1 MIRVSELYFAYPKN
15 RNTTLHN
22 LCFQVHKP
30 EIFGFVGPSGA
41 GKSTTVKILIGLL
54 KDYRGEVK
62 VLHREAARAHKD
74 FYEHL
79 GVSFEVPNL
88 YEKFTALE
96 NLNFFRG
103 LYKNK
108 TTDPLKLLSMVGL
121 QYDAHTRVEKF
132 SKGMKIRLNFIRAL
146 QHDPDLLFLDEP
158 TSGLD
163 PVNARTIIDIILNLK
178 NKGKT
183 IFLTTH
189 NMMVAEE
196 LCDNLAFLVDGKISL
211 IDSPRKLKLKYG
223 KKSVKVEYKK
233 NGHIVS
239 ASFALKGL
247 GQNKEYLRILNTY
260 PVETIHS
267 EEARLD
273 DVFIKVTGRRL
284 V

>member
-1 MIRVSELYFAYPKN
+1 MIHVSELNFTYPKN
-15 RNTTLHN
+15 RENTLHN
-22 LCFQVHKP
+22 LCFKVNKA

-54 KDYRGEVK
+54 KNYRGKVN
-62 VLHREAARAHKD
+62 VLHQEANRVNKD
-74 FYEHL
+74 FYENL

-88 YEKFTALE
+88 YEKFTAIE
-96 NLNFFRG
+96 NLNFFKG
-103 LYKNK
+103 LYKN
-108 TTDPLKLLSMVGL
+108 TGLDPLLLLSMVGL
-121 QYDAHTRVEKF
+121 QHDAHTRVDKF

-146 QHDPDLLFLDEP
+146 QHNPDLFFLDEP

-163 PVNARTIIDIILNLK
+163 PANARGIMDIILDLK
-178 NKGKT
+178 SKGKT

-189 NMMVAEE
+189 NMTVAED
-196 LCDNLAFLVDGKISL
+196 LCDKLAFLVDGNISL
-211 IDSPRKLKLKYG
+211 IDSPRNLKLKYG

-233 NGHIVS
+233 HGSLHS
-239 ASFALKGL
+239 ATFALKGL
-247 GQNKEYLRILNTY
+247 GKNKEYLRVLNTY
-260 PVETIHS
+260 PIETIHS

>member
-1 MIRVSELYFAYPKN
+1 MIRVSKLCFKYPKN
-15 RNTTLHN
+15 QENTLHN
-22 LCFQVHKP
+22 LSFNVDKA

-54 KDYRGEVK
+54 KNYHGEVN
-62 VLHREAARAHKD
+62 VLHQEASRARKD
-74 FYEHL
+74 FYENL

-103 LYKNK
+103 LYRNSSA
-108 TTDPLKLLSMVGL
+108 DPMLLLSMVGL
-121 QYDAHTRVEKF
+121 QHEAHLRVEKF

-146 QHDPDLLFLDEP
+146 QHNPDLLFLDEP

-163 PVNARTIIDIILNLK
+163 PASTRGIMDIILDLK
-178 NKGKT
+178 SKGKT
-183 IFLTTH
+183 VFLSTH
-189 NMMVAEE
+189 NMMVAED
-196 LCDNLAFLVDGKISL
+196 LCDNLAFLIDGKINL
-211 IDSPRKLKLKYG
+211 IDSPRSLKLKYG

-233 NGHIVS
+233 DGSLQS

-247 GQNKEYLRILNTY
+247 GRNKEYLRILNTY
-260 PVETIHS
+260 PLETMHS